1 MTMELYS
8 WQKEA
13 INKWSNNGF
22 KGIISATTGTGKTFL
37 AVKCMENIWRENP
50 STIVIVIVPS
60 IALLKQWRLTIQDYF
75 KLKPRKDIGLFG
87 AGPKKNTPENKKI
100 LLYVSN
106 SALKFLSQHIHD
118 YLKEKDIFLIADECH
133 RYGTSKLSDILSHNY
148 KYRLGLSATPERE
161 SDYGFEDYLVR
172 FLGNKIYEYNYS
184 DAIKDGVIS
193 PFEVINYGVQLNNKD
208 REEYRKLS
216 EKIKDMKSILEARYP
231 SILYKADR
239 YIAELKRYEDRDKD
253 VREFFNLS
261 IERKRMLYES
271 DSRIDCLLF
280 ILEKEQNKKIMI
292 FHEDV
297 EALNK
302 IGQVLESKD
311 YRIVIIHYKRKK
323 GSFEDFKFGNF
334 NIFLSAKMF
343 SEGIDLPDV
352 EVGIIA
358 AASSSVRQKIQTMG
372 RIMRKAKGKT
382 KAIIY
387 NIFIRNT
394 TDERVFIKVN
404 WDKILGKEI
413 MASYLWPEL
422 KPITLSIIEKK
433 RFRSE
438 KDEEYRIKSGE
449 LKPGEIY
456 TSKLSGERFSFDS
469 EWRLFKKFPGRREYA
484 KNQEDLKELVEMLKK
499 LKPEAGSFWITD
511 LGPVVFRNER
521 NKLIYAGLFDKN
533 SIKFVN

>member
-1 MTMELYS
+1 
-8 WQKEA
+8 
-13 INKWSNNGF
+13 
-22 KGIISATTGTGKTFL
+22 
-37 AVKCMENIWRENP
+37 
-50 STIVIVIVPS
+50 
-60 IALLKQWRLTIQDYF
+60 
-75 KLKPRKDIGLFG
+75 
-87 AGPKKNTPENKKI
+87 
-100 LLYVSN
+100 
-106 SALKFLSQHIHD
+106 
-118 YLKEKDIFLIADECH
+118 
-133 RYGTSKLSDILSHNY
+133 
-148 KYRLGLSATPERE
+148 
-161 SDYGFEDYLVR
+161 
-172 FLGNKIYEYNYS
+172 
-184 DAIKDGVIS
+184 
-193 PFEVINYGVQLNNKD
+193 
-208 REEYRKLS
+208 
-216 EKIKDMKSILEARYP
+216 
-231 SILYKADR
+231 
-239 YIAELKRYEDRDKD
+239 
-253 VREFFNLS
+253 
-261 IERKRMLYES
+261 
-271 DSRIDCLLF
+271 
-280 ILEKEQNKKIMI
+280 
-292 FHEDV
+292 
-297 EALNK
+297 
-302 IGQVLESKD
+302 
-311 YRIVIIHYKRKK
+311 
-323 GSFEDFKFGNF
+323 
-334 NIFLSAKMF
+334 
-343 SEGIDLPDV
+343 
-352 EVGIIA
+352 
-358 AASSSVRQKIQTMG
+358 MG